1 MKFLPDQIVA
11 RLQTGMQTPNLSGTR
26 YCAIKL
32 LGHGGMGAVWLAQ
45 DSILQRP
52 VALKILTA
60 ENSSA
65 DLAARLMQEA
75 VVLARLEHPGIVPVH
90 DAGTLPDGRTFYCM
104 KHVEGQTLDRYAGKL
119 PLRERLRLVQ
129 RIAEPLAF
137 AHSRGII
144 HRDLKPANIM
154 VGAFG
159 EVLIMDWGLAK
170 VLDSTSA
177 SSATNRVPRQ
187 VVGNIEVSS
196 PGKQVSGNIMDIIG
210 LPSEAKQVSGNV
222 MDTMG
227 VSSEAKQTSGH
238 LVDTTVMSSPP
249 KQVPGHVID
258 TTVGSSETKQ
268 VPGHVIDT
276 TAVFPPAKQVSGHEF
291 TRAVPSSLK
300 PGALAPE
307 NATAHGTV
315 LGTPGYMA
323 PEQER
328 GEVNLIDQRTDGFA
342 LGSIL
347 KYLLQEPSSPQVEA
361 YSRPL
366 QAICAKA
373 MSAEMPARYGSVQ
386 DLAADVGKYLDDMPV
401 SAYRENIFER
411 TARLVSRNRVAVVLV
426 LAYLFM
432 RLLFI
437 LFSRH

>member
-1 MKFLPDQIVA
+1 MKFLPDQVVA
-11 RLQTGMQTPNLSGTR
+11 RLQTEMQTPDLSGTR
-26 YCAIKL
+26 YRALEL
-32 LGHGGMGAVWLAQ
+32 LGHGGMGTVWLAQ

-52 VALKILTA
+52 VALKVLAA

-104 KHVEGQTLDRYAGKL
+104 KHVEGQTLDRYARKL

-170 VLDSTSA
+170 VMAATGV
-177 SSATNRVPRQ
+177 SSATDQVPMQ
-187 VVGNIEVSS
+187 VVGDIEASS
-196 PGKQVSGNIMDIIG
+196 P
-210 LPSEAKQVSGNV
+210 AKQDPAHVTGA
-222 MDTMG
+222 
-227 VSSEAKQTSGH
+227 SEVHST
-238 LVDTTVMSSPP
+238 
-249 KQVPGHVID
+249 
-258 TTVGSSETKQ
+258 
-268 VPGHVIDT
+268 
-276 TAVFPPAKQVSGHEF
+276 AKQVSGHEF
-291 TRAVPSSLK
+291 TRAVQDPLAS
-300 PGALAPE
+300 GALAPA
-307 NATAHGTV
+307 NATAHGSV

-328 GEVNLIDQRTDGFA
+328 GEVNLVDQRTDIFA
-342 LGSIL
+342 MGSIL
-347 KYLLQEPSSPQVEA
+347 ESLLQEPPGSPEGES

-366 QAICAKA
+366 RAICAKA
-373 MSAEMPARYGSVQ
+373 KCPEMSGRYSSVQ
-386 DLAADVGKYLDDMPV
+386 ELAADVGRYLDGLPV
-401 SAYRENIFER
+401 TAYRENIFER

>member
-1 MKFLPDQIVA
+1 MKFLPDHVVA
-11 RLQTGMQTPNLSGTR
+11 RLQSGMQTPDLSGTR
-26 YCAIKL
+26 YRALEL
-32 LGHGGMGAVWLAQ
+32 LGQGGMGAVWLAQ

-52 VALKILTA
+52 VALKVLTA

-119 PLRERLRLVQ
+119 PLRERLRLFQ

-144 HRDLKPANIM
+144 HRDLKPANVM
-154 VGAFG
+154 VGSFG

-170 VLDSTSA
+170 VIGNTGVTTPEDSPPSD
-177 SSATNRVPRQ
+177 RV
-187 VVGNIEVSS
+187 S
-196 PGKQVSGNIMDIIG
+196 PAADEMARISGN
-210 LPSEAKQVSGNV
+210 
-222 MDTMG
+222 T
-227 VSSEAKQTSGH
+227 
-238 LVDTTVMSSPP
+238 
-249 KQVPGHVID
+249 
-258 TTVGSSETKQ
+258 
-268 VPGHVIDT
+268 
-276 TAVFPPAKQVSGHEF
+276 
-291 TRAVPSSLK
+291 
-300 PGALAPE
+300 
-307 NATAHGTV
+307 ATAHGTI

-323 PEQER
+323 PEQEH
-328 GEVNLIDQRTDGFA
+328 GEVNLIDQRTDVFA

-347 KYLLQEPSSPQVEA
+347 KHLLQEPPGSPRVEE

-373 MSAEMPARYGSVQ
+373 MAPEMSARYSSVPE
-386 DLAADVGKYLDDMPV
+386 LASDVGKYLDGMPV

-411 TARLVSRNRVAVVLV
+411 TARLVSHNRVAVVLV

>member
-1 MKFLPDQIVA
+1 MAGAGFRFA
-11 RLQTGMQTPNLSGTR
+11 ATR
-26 YCAIKL
+26 
-32 LGHGGMGAVWLAQ
+32 GAQ
-45 DSILQRP
+45 
-52 VALKILTA
+52 ILTA

-90 DAGTLPDGRTFYCM
+90 DAGTLADGRTFYCM
-104 KHVEGQTLDRYAGKL
+104 KLVEGQTLDRHARRL
-119 PLRERLRLVQ
+119 PLRERLRLFQ

-144 HRDLKPANIM
+144 HRDLKPTNVM
-154 VGAFG
+154 VGSFG

-170 VLDSTSA
+170 VMAATGM
-177 SSATNRVPRQ
+177 SATDPAPTPVTNA
-187 VVGNIEVSS
+187 VGLSS
-196 PGKQVSGNIMDIIG
+196 PKQDPGHGTGTIG
-210 LPSEAKQVSGNV
+210 VFSPAKQVSGHT
-222 MDTMG
+222 MDNIG
-227 VSSEAKQTSGH
+227 VSSPSKQVSGHTMDNIGVSSAAKQVSGH
-238 LVDTTVMSSPP
+238 VTDAIGLSS
-249 KQVPGHVID
+249 QA
-258 TTVGSSETKQ
+258 T
-268 VPGHVIDT
+268 
-276 TAVFPPAKQVSGHEF
+276 QVSGHEF
-291 TRAVPSSLK
+291 TRAVHDPLK

-328 GEVNLIDQRTDGFA
+328 GEVNRIDQRTDIFA
-342 LGSIL
+342 MGSIL
-347 KYLLQEPSSPQVEA
+347 QSLLQESAGSKEGES
-361 YSRPL
+361 YSRVL
-366 QAICAKA
+366 RAICAKA
-373 MSAEMPARYGSVQ
+373 MSAEMSARYVSVQ
-386 DLAADVGKYLDDMPV
+386 DLAADVGRYLDGMPV

-437 LFSRH
+437 VFSRH

>member
-1 MKFLPDQIVA
+1 MKFLPDQVVA
-11 RLQTGMQTPNLSGTR
+11 RLQTEMQTPDLSGTR
-26 YCAIKL
+26 YRALEL
-32 LGHGGMGAVWLAQ
+32 LGHGGMGTVWLAQ

-52 VALKILTA
+52 VALKVLAA

-65 DLAARLMQEA
+65 DLASRLMQEA

-104 KHVEGQTLDRYAGKL
+104 KHVEGQTLDRYARKL
-119 PLRERLRLVQ
+119 SLRERLRLVQ

-144 HRDLKPANIM
+144 HRDLKPANVM
-154 VGAFG
+154 VGSFG

-170 VLDSTSA
+170 VMAATGM
-177 SSATNRVPRQ
+177 SSATDQVPVQ
-187 VVGNIEVSS
+187 VVGDIEASS
-196 PGKQVSGNIMDIIG
+196 P
-210 LPSEAKQVSGNV
+210 AKQDPAHVT
-222 MDTMG
+222 DA
-227 VSSEAKQTSGH
+227 SEVHS
-238 LVDTTVMSSPP
+238 
-249 KQVPGHVID
+249 
-258 TTVGSSETKQ
+258 
-268 VPGHVIDT
+268 
-276 TAVFPPAKQVSGHEF
+276 TARQVSGHEF
-291 TRAVPSSLK
+291 TRAVQDPLAS
-300 PGALAPE
+300 GALAPA
-307 NATAHGTV
+307 NATPHGSV

-328 GEVNLIDQRTDGFA
+328 GEVNLIDQRTDIFA
-342 LGSIL
+342 MGSIL
-347 KYLLQEPSSPQVEA
+347 ESLLQEPPGSPEGES

-366 QAICAKA
+366 RAICAKA
-373 MSAEMPARYGSVQ
+373 KCPEMSGRYSSVQ
-386 DLAADVGKYLDDMPV
+386 ELAADVGRYLDGLPV

>member
-1 MKFLPDQIVA
+1 MKFLPDQVVA
-11 RLQTGMQTPNLSGTR
+11 RLQTGMQTPDLSGTR
-26 YCAIKL
+26 YRALEL

-52 VALKILTA
+52 VALKVLTT
-60 ENSSA
+60 ESSSA

-104 KHVEGQTLDRYAGKL
+104 KHVEGRTLDRYALKL

-144 HRDLKPANIM
+144 HRDLKPANVM
-154 VGAFG
+154 VGTFG
-159 EVLIMDWGLAK
+159 EVLVMDWGLAK
-170 VLDSTSA
+170 IMATSA
-177 SSATNRVPRQ
+177 SSAAD
-187 VVGNIEVSS
+187 
-196 PGKQVSGNIMDIIG
+196 QVSQHVTDATG
-210 LPSEAKQVSGNV
+210 L
-222 MDTMG
+222 
-227 VSSEAKQTSGH
+227 SSSAR
-238 LVDTTVMSSPP
+238 
-249 KQVPGHVID
+249 
-258 TTVGSSETKQ
+258 
-268 VPGHVIDT
+268 
-276 TAVFPPAKQVSGHEF
+276 QVSGHEF
-291 TRAVPSSLK
+291 TRAVQDSLG
-300 PGALAPE
+300 PGASAPA

-315 LGTPGYMA
+315 LGTRGYMA

-328 GEVNLIDQRTDGFA
+328 GEVNLIDQRTDVFA

-347 KYLLQEPSSPQVEA
+347 KYLLQEPPGSPHTEA
-361 YSRPL
+361 YARPL

-373 MSAEMPARYGSVQ
+373 MATEMSARYASVQ
-386 DLAADVGKYLDDMPV
+386 ELAADVGRYLDGLPV
-401 SAYRENIFER
+401 TAYRENIFER
-411 TARLVSRNRVAVVLV
+411 TARLVNRNRVAVVLV

-437 LFSRH
+437 LFSRR

>member
-1 MKFLPDQIVA
+1 MKFLPDQVVA
-11 RLQTGMQTPNLSGTR
+11 RLQNEMQTPDLSGTR
-26 YCAIKL
+26 YRPL
-32 LGHGGMGAVWLAQ
+32 RPLGHGGMGTVWLAQ

-104 KHVEGQTLDRYAGKL
+104 KHVEGQTLDSYAGKL
-119 PLRERLRLVQ
+119 PLRERLRLFQ

-144 HRDLKPANIM
+144 HRDLKPGNIM

-170 VLDSTSA
+170 VLDSTGASA
-177 SSATNRVPRQ
+177 ATNRVPMQ
-187 VVGNIEVSS
+187 VVGDIEVSS
-196 PGKQVSGNIMDIIG
+196 P
-210 LPSEAKQVSGNV
+210 
-222 MDTMG
+222 
-227 VSSEAKQTSGH
+227 
-238 LVDTTVMSSPP
+238 P
-249 KQVPGHVID
+249 KQDPEHVVD
-258 TTVGSSETKQ
+258 ATGPSSETK
-268 VPGHVIDT
+268 PSGHFIDAT
-276 TAVFPPAKQVSGHEF
+276 VESPQAKQVSGHEF
-291 TRAVPSSLK
+291 TRAVQGPLVS
-300 PGALAPE
+300 GALAPE
-307 NATAHGTV
+307 NATAHGTI

-328 GEVNLIDQRTDGFA
+328 GDVNLIDRRTDVFA

-347 KYLLQEPSSPQVEA
+347 QYLLQEPPVEA

-366 QAICAKA
+366 RAICAKA
-373 MSAEMPARYGSVQ
+373 MSAEMSARYSSVQ
-386 DLAADVGKYLDDMPV
+386 ELAADVGRYLDGMPV

-411 TARLVSRNRVAVVLV
+411 TTRLVSRNRVAVVLV

>member
-1 MKFLPDQIVA
+1 MKFLPDQVVA
-11 RLQTGMQTPNLSGTR
+11 RLQTEMQTPDLSGTR
-26 YCAIKL
+26 YRALEL
-32 LGHGGMGAVWLAQ
+32 LGHGGMGTVWLAQ

-52 VALKILTA
+52 VALKVLTA

-104 KHVEGQTLDRYAGKL
+104 KHVEGQTLDRYALKL

-144 HRDLKPANIM
+144 HRDLKPANVMI
-154 VGAFG
+154 GAFG

-170 VLDSTSA
+170 VMAPANASA
-177 SSATNRVPRQ
+177 
-187 VVGNIEVSS
+187 
-196 PGKQVSGNIMDIIG
+196 M
-210 LPSEAKQVSGNV
+210 AKQVPARGMGTAEPSLPEQQV
-222 MDTMG
+222 SAHDMDANG
-227 VSSEAKQTSGH
+227 LSSEA
-238 LVDTTVMSSPP
+238 
-249 KQVPGHVID
+249 I
-258 TTVGSSETKQ
+258 
-268 VPGHVIDT
+268 
-276 TAVFPPAKQVSGHEF
+276 QVSGHVMGDIELSSLAKQGSEQDAGAIRPYPTTTQVSGHAF
-291 TRAVPSSLK
+291 TRAAQGPLR
-300 PGALAPE
+300 PGALAPA
-307 NATAHGTV
+307 NATAHGSI

-328 GEVNLIDQRTDGFA
+328 GEINLIDQRTDVFA

-347 KYLLQEPSSPQVEA
+347 KYLLHEPPGSPHVEA
-361 YSRPL
+361 YARPL
-366 QAICAKA
+366 QAICTKA
-373 MSAEMPARYGSVQ
+373 MSAEMSARYPSVQ
-386 DLAADVGKYLDDMPV
+386 ELAADVGRYLDGMPV

-437 LFSRH
+437 LFSRR

>member
-1 MKFLPDQIVA
+1 MKFLPDQIVV
-11 RLQTGMQTPNLSGTR
+11 RLQTGMQTPDLSGTR
-26 YCAIKL
+26 YRALEL
-32 LGHGGMGAVWLAQ
+32 LGQGGMGAVWLVQ

-104 KHVEGQTLDRYAGKL
+104 KLVEGKTLDHYVLKL
-119 PLRERLRLVQ
+119 PLRERLRLFQ

-144 HRDLKPANIM
+144 HRDLKPSNVM
-154 VGAFG
+154 VGSFG

-170 VLDSTSA
+170 VLNVTGAPSA
-177 SSATNRVPRQ
+177 QVPGAVEESSLT
-187 VVGNIEVSS
+187 
-196 PGKQVSGNIMDIIG
+196 KQVS
-210 LPSEAKQVSGNV
+210 EQV
-222 MDTMG
+222 MDAFG
-227 VSSEAKQTSGH
+227 GFS
-238 LVDTTVMSSPP
+238 
-249 KQVPGHVID
+249 
-258 TTVGSSETKQ
+258 
-268 VPGHVIDT
+268 
-276 TAVFPPAKQVSGHEF
+276 PAKQVSGHEF
-291 TRAVPSSLK
+291 TRAVK
-300 PGALAPE
+300 PGASAPE
-307 NATAHGTV
+307 NATAHGTI

-328 GEVNLIDQRTDGFA
+328 GDVNLIDQRTDVFA

-347 KYLLQEPSSPQVEA
+347 HYLLQEPTGNSS
-361 YSRPL
+361 SRPL
-366 QAICAKA
+366 RAICAKA
-373 MSAEMPARYGSVQ
+373 MSAEMPARYASVQ
-386 DLAADVGKYLDDMPV
+386 ELSADVGRYLDGMPV

>member
-1 MKFLPDQIVA
+1 MKFLPDQVVA
-11 RLQTGMQTPNLSGTR
+11 RLQTGMQTPDLSGTR
-26 YCAIKL
+26 YRALEL
-32 LGHGGMGAVWLAQ
+32 LGHGGMGTVWLAH
-45 DSILQRP
+45 DSVLQRP
-52 VALKILTA
+52 VALKVLAA

-90 DAGTLPDGRTFYCM
+90 DAGMLPDGRTFYCM
-104 KHVEGQTLDRYAGKL
+104 KHVEGQTLDRYARNL

-144 HRDLKPANIM
+144 HRDLKPANVM
-154 VGAFG
+154 VGSFG

-170 VLDSTSA
+170 VMAATGAPSTA
-177 SSATNRVPRQ
+177 KQDLGHGMGTA
-187 VVGNIEVSS
+187 ELSS
-196 PGKQVSGNIMDIIG
+196 PEQQVSAHVTDAIE
-210 LPSEAKQVSGNV
+210 L
-222 MDTMG
+222 
-227 VSSEAKQTSGH
+227 SST
-238 LVDTTVMSSPP
+238 
-249 KQVPGHVID
+249 
-258 TTVGSSETKQ
+258 
-268 VPGHVIDT
+268 
-276 TAVFPPAKQVSGHEF
+276 AKQVSGHEF
-291 TRAVPSSLK
+291 TRAVQDPLR

-307 NATAHGTV
+307 SATAHGTV

-328 GEVNLIDQRTDGFA
+328 GEVNLIDQRTDVFA

-347 KYLLQEPSSPQVEA
+347 KYLLQEPLGSPEREA
-361 YSRPL
+361 YARPL

-373 MSAEMPARYGSVQ
+373 MSPEMSARYASVQ
-386 DLAADVGKYLDDMPV
+386 ELAADVGRYLDGMPV

>member
-1 MKFLPDQIVA
+1 MKFLPDQVVA
-11 RLQTGMQTPNLSGTR
+11 RLHSEMQTPDLSGTR
-26 YCAIKL
+26 YRALRL
-32 LGHGGMGAVWLAQ
+32 LGHGGMGTVWLAQ

-52 VALKILTA
+52 VALKVLAA

-104 KHVEGQTLDRYAGKL
+104 KHVEGQTLDGYAGEL
-119 PLRERLRLVQ
+119 PLRERLRVFQ

-144 HRDLKPANIM
+144 HRDLKPANVM

-170 VLDSTSA
+170 VMGANSA
-177 SSATNRVPRQ
+177 SSA
-187 VVGNIEVSS
+187 
-196 PGKQVSGNIMDIIG
+196 
-210 LPSEAKQVSGNV
+210 
-222 MDTMG
+222 
-227 VSSEAKQTSGH
+227 
-238 LVDTTVMSSPP
+238 MS
-249 KQVPGHVID
+249 QVP
-258 TTVGSSETKQ
+258 EQ
-268 VPGHVIDT
+268 VAGDIGT
-276 TAVFPPAKQVSGHEF
+276 SPPAKQATGHDF
-291 TRAVPSSLK
+291 TRAVQ
-300 PGALAPE
+300 AE

-328 GEVNLIDQRTDGFA
+328 GDLNAIDQRTDIFA
-342 LGSIL
+342 LGAMLHDLSRQ
-347 KYLLQEPSSPQVEA
+347 KPEA
-361 YSRPL
+361 EFAMRPL
-366 QAICAKA
+366 RAICAKA
-373 MSAEMPARYGSVQ
+373 MSPEISARYASVQ
-386 DLAADVGKYLDDMPV
+386 EMAADVGRYLDGMPV
-401 SAYRENIFER
+401 SAYHENIFER
-411 TARLVSRNRVAVVLV
+411 TARLVNRNRVAVVLI

>member
-1 MKFLPDQIVA
+1 MKFLPDQVVA
-11 RLQTGMQTPNLSGTR
+11 RLQTEMQTPDLSGTR
-26 YCAIKL
+26 YRALEL
-32 LGHGGMGAVWLAQ
+32 LGHGGMGTVWLAQ

-52 VALKILTA
+52 VALKVLAA

-104 KHVEGQTLDRYAGKL
+104 KLVEGQTLDRYALKL

-144 HRDLKPANIM
+144 HRDLKPANVM
-154 VGAFG
+154 VGSFG

-170 VLDSTSA
+170 VMAGAEL
-177 SSATNRVPRQ
+177 
-187 VVGNIEVSS
+187 SS
-196 PGKQVSGNIMDIIG
+196 P
-210 LPSEAKQVSGNV
+210 A
-222 MDTMG
+222 T
-227 VSSEAKQTSGH
+227 
-238 LVDTTVMSSPP
+238 
-249 KQVPGHVID
+249 
-258 TTVGSSETKQ
+258 
-268 VPGHVIDT
+268 
-276 TAVFPPAKQVSGHEF
+276 QVSGHEF
-291 TRAVPSSLK
+291 THAVQDPLG
-300 PGALAPE
+300 PGALSPE

-328 GEVNLIDQRTDGFA
+328 GEANLIDQRTDIFA
-342 LGSIL
+342 MGSIL
-347 KYLLQEPSSPQVEA
+347 EYLLQEPPGSPEGES

-366 QAICAKA
+366 RAICAKA
-373 MSAEMPARYGSVQ
+373 KCPEMSGRYSSVQ
-386 DLAADVGKYLDDMPV
+386 ELAADVGRYLDGLPV
-401 SAYRENIFER
+401 TAYRENIFER

-426 LAYLFM
+426 VAYLFM

-437 LFSRH
+437 LFSRN

>member
-1 MKFLPDQIVA
+1 M
-11 RLQTGMQTPNLSGTR
+11 GT
-26 YCAIKL
+26 
-32 LGHGGMGAVWLAQ
+32 VWLAQ

-119 PLRERLRLVQ
+119 PLRERLRLFQ

-170 VLDSTSA
+170 VLDSTGA
-177 SSATNRVPRQ
+177 SSAMTQDPGHVASTIRA
-187 VVGNIEVSS
+187 SS
-196 PGKQVSGNIMDIIG
+196 PKQDPEHVLDATG
-210 LPSEAKQVSGNV
+210 L
-222 MDTMG
+222 
-227 VSSEAKQTSGH
+227 SSEAKQASAHFIDPTGAFPATEQVSRH
-238 LVDTTVMSSPP
+238 LIDTNAVSPP
-249 KQVPGHVID
+249 
-258 TTVGSSETKQ
+258 T
-268 VPGHVIDT
+268 
-276 TAVFPPAKQVSGHEF
+276 KQVSGHEF
-291 TRAVPSSLK
+291 TRAVQDPLT

-328 GEVNLIDQRTDGFA
+328 GEVNLIDQRTDVFA

-347 KYLLQEPSSPQVEA
+347 ESLLQEPSGSRESEA

-366 QAICAKA
+366 RAICAKA
-373 MSAEMPARYGSVQ
+373 RSAEMSARYASAQ
-386 DLAADVGKYLDDMPV
+386 DLAADVGRYLDGLPV